1 MTHPTAAITLLVAHG
16 SRNVGAVRAHEDL
29 CAAVAEQVA
38 ADGRRQSVAGQ
49 RADEGQ
55 GTDDDRG
62 GDVDDRVG
70 VRAAYLEINE
80 PSIGEAIDRA
90 AADGATAV
98 RVVPH
103 FLAPGNHVAVDIPAI
118 VDAARARHP
127 GVSIEL
133 TEHSGA
139 DPAMVGLLAARVL
152 R

>member
-1 MTHPTAAITLLVAHG
+1 MKHPTAVVTLLVAHG
-16 SRNVGAVRAHEDL
+16 SRNVGAVRAHESL
-29 CAAVAEQVA
+29 CNAVAEQVA
-38 ADGRRQSVAGQ
+38 ADGGPGVGGGQ
-49 RADEGQ
+49 LVE
-55 GTDDDRG
+55 
-62 GDVDDRVG
+62 

-80 PSIGEAIDRA
+80 PSIGEAIDAA

-118 VDAARARHP
+118 VDEARARHP

-139 DPAMVGLLAARVL
+139 DPAMVSLLAARVL